1 MKCEKHPD
9 TDAVGAC
16 VSCGRGVCPICKIS
30 YNNMIHCK
38 ECIEAGRVGGH
49 QYAAY
54 WAQPGMAPGSTPYGQ
69 PMTPGQPGAPP
80 GPQPGAMAPAAYPY
94 GYAAYPYSY
103 YPSYYG
109 GGTFGLHKA
118 TPQPRGIPNGGL
130 FKIGTAGCIFLAII
144 GLVMGFIVMNTSTSS
159 HNTYAQALILGS
171 IMVMMAMF
179 PFGLG
184 LFGFY
189 KNYGSI
195 WGLLGSVS
203 IFITSVMYPVLL
215 YNAVLNAHSDYDY
228 YQLDT
233 MWMYVAHM
241 TFGIGLIMAGLAM
254 NQAKR
259 YFEVERQMQGVMTFA
274 TGGLAI
280 AGILFCAWVGMYMVG
295 WIAMAVSLFML
306 SMEFYHAP
314 VPDAQEDEEKVKA
327 DFFLTDSAKKPGGT
341 ATGQQAPSSPNTPT
355 YATNPTYAKAPSGP
369 VYPDYGPPKVQ
380 NNTESISEEERWDVI
395 PTANASP
402 LRKDPNR

>member
-1 MKCEKHPD
+1 
-9 TDAVGAC
+9 
-16 VSCGRGVCPICKIS
+16 
-30 YNNMIHCK
+30 
-38 ECIEAGRVGGH
+38 
-49 QYAAY
+49 
-54 WAQPGMAPGSTPYGQ
+54 
-69 PMTPGQPGAPP
+69 
-80 GPQPGAMAPAAYPY
+80 MAPAAYPY